1 MRALTV
7 TDCAARYGWTVRH
20 AAVPGRVRLGLPE
33 LKRAPAVKAALEREL
48 AARTDVR
55 RVSPDIWSG
64 NLLLVHTAGDAL
76 ADLLAAVQQILRAA
90 AAHGRDGSRTPR
102 ANAQE
107 PPGGR
112 ARGEPGG
119 RARGERPGAHAD
131 TAWWRLDA
139 AEVARRLDSDAAH
152 GLSADAAARRRT
164 AFGANALAQQP
175 GPSRLAQLLGQV
187 NSLPV
192 YLLLGSAAISLA
204 TGGVADAVAIVGI
217 VGVNAVIGYVTERQA
232 ERTIAD
238 LARPSTGPVRVYRD
252 GARTTVAEAGLVPGD
267 LIELRPGGYVPA
279 DARIVEADALTVD
292 ESALT
297 GESAA
302 VNKTAA
308 APAGRHVPLAEQRDM
323 VFKGTVVT
331 GGRAH
336 ALVTGTGMAT
346 EIGRIQA
353 LTDTA
358 QAPRTPAQR
367 ELDRLGTQLVWVSGG
382 VCIAVFAAG
391 LLHGVGLLPMLN
403 SSIALAVAAVP
414 EGLPAMAVSTLALG
428 IRDMRRYGVLVRRLN
443 AVETLGSVQTIC
455 LDKTGT
461 LTHNRMTVAEIRTA
475 TRRVRLADGAFTA
488 GDAPVDPQKD
498 TTLHR
503 LLTVGVLCSDARA
516 KKRNG
521 TRELQGSATET
532 ALLRAA
538 SQAGIKLK
546 RLRKDMPMIRVTHR
560 RDGINHMRTWHRR
573 PDGGTRLA
581 MKGAPL
587 EVLAACDHYLD
598 ADGSRVALTEATRQA
613 SADANAAMACRGQ
626 RVLGFASAEDDAPP
640 EERPDGA
647 PLVWLGLAGL
657 QDPIRAGIRETI
669 ANFHR
674 AGIATVMLTGDQR
687 ETAAAIAR
695 DLDLGGGRP
704 VTVVDAHDLAGRDGA
719 ALGETAAK
727 AQVFA
732 RVTPRNKL
740 DVVRALQ
747 ARGQVVAMTGDG
759 INDSPA
765 LKAADVGI
773 AMGRSGTPV
782 ARDVADVVLEADNLD
797 DMVVAIH
804 RGRTIY
810 RNIRKAIRFLL
821 STNASEILVM
831 FAATAAG
838 QPAPLTAMQLLW
850 INLATDVFPALGL
863 ALEPPDADIMRAP
876 PRDPAEP
883 IVPRRDLGR
892 IGRESLVIAGGS
904 LGAYGVGMWRYGPG
918 PQAQTMAC
926 LAIILG
932 QLGHAVTCRSHRS
945 VFRRHP
951 GWRRRNPYLDG
962 GVGGT
967 LALQGAVAGIPALRG
982 FFGFA
987 PLTAA
992 GYGTALTAGGLAFVL
1007 NNLLKR
1013 RDTPPDWAS
1022 DRQSRLSPALAR
1034 T

>member
-33 LKRAPAVKAALEREL
+33 LKRTPAVKAALEREL
-48 AARTDVR
+48 ADRPDVTR
-55 RVSPDIWSG
+55 IAADVWSG
-64 NLLLVHTAGDAL
+64 SLLLVHSAGETVD
-76 ADLLAAVQQILRAA
+76 DLLAAVKRIARDAKA
-90 AAHGRDGSRTPR
+90 DGSADRPGRPQPARRSPAPATR
-102 ANAQE
+102 SR
-107 PPGGR
+107 PGGVPESD
-112 ARGEPGG
+112 A
-119 RARGERPGAHAD
+119 
-131 TAWWRLDA
+131 AWRYSV
-139 AEVARRLDSDAAH
+139 AEVAARLESDAAA
-152 GLSADAAARRRT
+152 GLPETEAAARRARY
-164 AFGANALAQQP
+164 GPNALAQQP
-175 GPSRLAQLLGQV
+175 GASRFAQLVGQV

-192 YLLLGSAAISLA
+192 YLLLGSAAISVA
-204 TGGVADAVAIVGI
+204 TGGLADAVAIVGI
-217 VGVNAVIGYVTERQA
+217 VAVNAVIGYVTERQA
-232 ERTIAD
+232 ERTIAE
-238 LARPSTGPVRVYRD
+238 LSRPSTGPARVYRD
-252 GARTTVAEAGLVPGD
+252 GKRTKVPEGDLVPGD
-267 LIELRPGGYVPA
+267 LIELRPGSYVPA
-279 DARIVEADALTVD
+279 DGRLVRTDALVVD

-297 GESAA
+297 GESLGVAKTTA
-302 VNKTAA
+302 V
-308 APAGRHVPLAEQRDM
+308 PAGRYVPLADQRDM

-331 GGRAH
+331 GGQGL
-336 ALVTGTGMAT
+336 ALVTATGMAT
-346 EIGRIQA
+346 EIGGIQA

-358 QAPRTPAQR
+358 ETPRTPAQR
-367 ELDRLGTQLVWVSGG
+367 ELDRLGKQLVWVSGG
-382 VCIAVFAAG
+382 VCLAVFAAG
-391 LLHGVGLLPMLN
+391 LFHGVGLLPMLN

-414 EGLPAMAVSTLALG
+414 EGLPAMAVTTLALG
-428 IRDMRRYGVLVRRLN
+428 IREMRRYGVLTRRLN

-475 TRRVRLADGAFTA
+475 ADTVRLTDGGFFA
-488 GDAPVDPQKD
+488 GDTVIDPQVD
-498 TTLHR
+498 AALRR
-503 LLTVGVLCSDARA
+503 LLAVGVLCSDAKA

-546 RLRKDMPMIRVTHR
+546 RLRKDTPVVRVAHR

-573 PDGGTRLA
+573 PDGGTLIA
-581 MKGAPL
+581 VKGAPR
-587 EVLAACDHYLD
+587 EVLAACTRVAE
-598 ADGSRVALTEATRQA
+598 ADGTTAPLTDERRAA
-613 SADANAAMACRGQ
+613 IAAANTEMARNGQ
-626 RVLGFASAEDDAPP
+626 RVLGFAFAESDAPP
-640 EERPDGA
+640 EARPDDMA
-647 PLVWLGLAGL
+647 LTWLGLVGL

-695 DLDLGGGRP
+695 DLDLGGGKP
-704 VTVVDAHDLAGRDGA
+704 ITVVDAHDLAGRDGA

-782 ARDVADVVLEADNLD
+782 ARDVADVVLAQDNLD
-797 DMVVAIH
+797 DMVTAIH

-838 QPAPLTAMQLLW
+838 RPAPLTAMQLLW

-876 PRDPAEP
+876 PRDPQEP
-883 IVPRRDLGR
+883 IVPRRDLWR

-904 LGAYGVGMWRYGPG
+904 LGAYGAGIWRYGPG

-945 VFRRHP
+945 VFRRYP
-951 GWRRRNPYLDG
+951 GWRRRNPYLDAG
-962 GVGGT
+962 LGGT

-987 PLTAA
+987 PLAPA
-992 GYGTALTAGGLAFVL
+992 GYGIALMAGGLPFVL
-1007 NNLLKR
+1007 NNLLKG

-1022 DRQSRLSPALAR
+1022 DRGARLSPALAGAR
-1034 T
+1034 R